1 MAEAELQF
9 ISWNLEMRTL
19 VIIVWRIFYP
29 LVALVVAP
37 FWMLKMLRRDGWG
50 SGLLERIGTYRREVE
65 FERTGAVYIHAVSVG
80 EVLLA
85 LKVITK
91 WQKETGDHF
100 VLVPTTA
107 TGMAV
112 ARDKAP
118 EDVRV
123 IYAPL
128 DLGFLIRRVM
138 KRLEPKMVVMVES
151 EIWPNLIY
159 ETHRLGIPIG
169 LMNAR
174 LSPRSGRRMERF
186 QSFVRPFL
194 ELLDYVGVPEKED
207 LIRWQ
212 KIGVREKAAV
222 LTGNVKFD
230 PCGSALPE
238 KRSEFSRML
247 DQFPKRPVAMA
258 ISTFPGEEEYLDE
271 VFREA
276 DYQSVIVPRHAERR
290 AEVTEALNGN
300 VILRSQF
307 HQPLGSESFVID
319 STGELRDWIA
329 HADVVI
335 IGKSFFEEG
344 GQNPSEAILAEVP
357 VICGPNMSN
366 FEPLV
371 TELKEAGGICMVSS
385 REELVSALR
394 KIPMG
399 QVKKAR
405 VVLEKHNGAM
415 DRTIALFLRGES
427 VATN

>member
-1 MAEAELQF
+1 
-9 ISWNLEMRTL
+9 
-19 VIIVWRIFYP
+19 
-29 LVALVVAP
+29 
-37 FWMLKMLRRDGWG
+37 
-50 SGLLERIGTYRREVE
+50 
-65 FERTGAVYIHAVSVG
+65 
-80 EVLLA
+80 A
-85 LKVITK
+85 LKVITE
-91 WQKETGDHF
+91 WRKETSDHF

-128 DLGFLIRRVM
+128 DLAFLIRRVM
-138 KRLEPKMVVMVES
+138 KRLEPRVVVMVES

-174 LSPRSGRRMERF
+174 LSPRSGRRLKKFR
-186 QSFVRPFL
+186 SLVSPFL

-207 LIRWQ
+207 LAQW
-212 KIGVREKAAV
+212 KSIGVREKSAM

-230 PCGSALPE
+230 PSGSLLPE
-238 KRSEFSRML
+238 KRSEFSAML
-247 DQFPKRPVAMA
+247 EQFPKRPIAMA
-258 ISTFPGEEEYLDE
+258 ISTFPGEEEYLDD
-271 VFREA
+271 VFREVG
-276 DYQSVIVPRHAERR
+276 YQPVIVPRHAERR
-290 AEVTEALNGN
+290 AEVSEALDGN

-307 HQPLGSESFVID
+307 QQPLGSESFVID
-319 STGELRDWIA
+319 STGELRDWTA
-329 HADVVI
+329 HADIVV

-394 KIPMG
+394 KIPIG
-399 QVKKAR
+399 QVQRAR
-405 VVLEKHNGAM
+405 VVLEKHKGAM
-415 DRTIALFLRGES
+415 SRTISLFLGGKPA
-427 VATN
+427 ATN

>member
-1 MAEAELQF
+1 M
-9 ISWNLEMRTL
+9 
-19 VIIVWRIFYP
+19 IIFWRIFYP
-29 LVALVVAP
+29 LVALAAAP

-50 SGLLERIGTYRREVE
+50 SGLLERIGIYRREVE
-65 FERTGAVYIHAVSVG
+65 FERIGAVYIHAVSVG

-85 LKVITK
+85 LKVITE
-91 WQKETGDHF
+91 WRKETGDHF

-112 ARDKAP
+112 ARDKSP
-118 EDVRV
+118 KDVRV

-128 DLGFLIRRVM
+128 DFGFLIRRVM
-138 KRLEPKMVVMVES
+138 KRLEPRVVVMVES

-174 LSPRSGRRMERF
+174 LSPRSGRRLKKF
-186 QSFVRPFL
+186 QSLVSPFL

-207 LIRWQ
+207 LVRWQ
-212 KIGVREKAAV
+212 SIGVREKAAV

-230 PCGSALPE
+230 PSGSVLPE
-238 KRSEFSRML
+238 KRSEFSAML
-247 DQFPKRPVAMA
+247 EQFPKRPVAMA
-258 ISTFPGEEEYLDE
+258 ISTFPGEEEYLDD
-271 VFREA
+271 VFRELG
-276 DYQSVIVPRHAERR
+276 YQSVIVPRHAERR
-290 AEVTEALNGN
+290 TEVAEALDGN

-307 HQPLGSESFVID
+307 QQPLGSESFVID
-319 STGELRDWIA
+319 STGELRDWTA
-329 HADVVI
+329 HADVVV

-399 QVKKAR
+399 QVQRAR

-415 DRTIALFLRGES
+415 SRTISLFLGGKTA
-427 VATN
+427 ATN

>member
-1 MAEAELQF
+1 MAGAELQF

-19 VIIVWRIFYP
+19 VIIVWRILYP
-29 LVALVVAP
+29 LVALAAAP

-50 SGLLERIGTYRREVE
+50 SGLLERIGIYGREVE

-85 LKVITK
+85 LKVITE
-91 WQKETGDHF
+91 WRKETGDHF

-138 KRLEPKMVVMVES
+138 KRLEPRVVVMVES

-159 ETHRLGIPIG
+159 ETHCLGIPIG

-174 LSPRSGRRMERF
+174 LSPRSGRRLKKF
-186 QSFVRPFL
+186 QSFVAPFL

-207 LIRWQ
+207 LVRWQ
-212 KIGVREKAAV
+212 TIGVREKAAV

-230 PCGSALPE
+230 PSGAALPE
-238 KRSEFSRML
+238 KRPEFSAML
-247 DQFPKRPVAMA
+247 DRFPKRPVAMA
-258 ISTFPGEEEYLDE
+258 VSTFPGEEEYLDD
-271 VFREA
+271 VFRELG
-276 DYQSVIVPRHAERR
+276 YQSVIVPRHAERR
-290 AEVTEALNGN
+290 AEVVEALNDD
-300 VILRSQF
+300 VILRSEFQ
-307 HQPLGSESFVID
+307 QPLGSESFVID
-319 STGELRDWIA
+319 STGELRDWTA
-329 HADVVI
+329 HADVVV

-344 GQNPSEAILAEVP
+344 GQNPSEAILAGVP
-357 VICGPNMSN
+357 VICGSNMAN

-371 TELKEAGGICMVSS
+371 SELKEAGGICMVSS

-394 KIPMG
+394 KLPRG
-399 QVKKAR
+399 QVPKAR
-405 VVLEKHNGAM
+405 AVLEKHNGAM
-415 DRTIALFLRGES
+415 ERTISLFRGGR
-427 VATN
+427 